1 MPPKINM
8 LNRVQRKV
16 KRVRAKLQGTAERPR
31 ISVFRSNKF
40 MYGQAIDDVKRVTL
54 AAAKGTDP
62 KTIGLELATKLKK
75 SKVEKAL
82 FDRGRYLYHGRVKT
96 FAESLRENGITI

>member
-1 MPPKINM
+1 M

-16 KRVRAKLQGTAERPR
+16 KRVRAKLQGTGDRPR
-31 ISVFRSNKF
+31 ISVFRSNQF
-40 MYGQAIDDVKRVTL
+40 IYGQAIDDLKRVTI

-62 KTIGLELATKLKK
+62 KAIGVELAEKLKK
-75 SKVEKAL
+75 AKVKKAL
-82 FDRGRYLYHGRVKT
+82 FDRGRYLYHGRVKI

>member
-1 MPPKINM
+1 
-8 LNRVQRKV
+8 
-16 KRVRAKLQGTAERPR
+16 
-31 ISVFRSNKF
+31 
-40 MYGQAIDDVKRVTL
+40 MYGQAIDDVKRVTI
-54 AAAKGTDP
+54 AATKGTDP
-62 KTIGLELATKLKK
+62 KAIGVELAAKLKK

>member
-1 MPPKINM
+1 M

-40 MYGQAIDDVKRVTL
+40 MYGQAIDDIKRVTI

-62 KTIGLELATKLKK
+62 KAIGAELAGKLKK

-82 FDRGRYLYHGRVKT
+82 FDRGRYLYHGRVKS
-96 FAESLRENGITI
+96 FAESLRESGITI

>member
-1 MPPKINM
+1 M

-31 ISVFRSNKF
+31 ISVFRSNKY
-40 MYGQAIDDVKRVTL
+40 MYGQAINDIKRVTI

-62 KTIGLELATKLKK
+62 KAIGLELATKLKK

-82 FDRGRYLYHGRVKT
+82 FDRGRYLYHGRVKI
-96 FAESLRENGITI
+96 FAESLRESGITI